1 MMRRE
6 RSSTFLVSVLIFLFI
21 GEIQATKLQKNC
33 STSCGDI
40 NNIRYPFGLK
50 DDPAICGDT
59 NFQLSCQS
67 NKTILEFPSAGRYY
81 VKEISYKENII
92 RVVDVNL
99 GTGTCRLPSGSLSEE
114 DKRNLPSSQLIS
126 VRGLDYFGESDHNM
140 MLQVD
145 GSYCYATFSRC
156 SQRIN
161 DTRFT
166 AIPCLSENQS
176 YFYVSIDMRYQ
187 YPFCS
192 SEAVTPILCWS
203 EYELMSNKVPYETIS
218 ESLQSG
224 FNLTWYFD
232 DACRLTVGTEIYY
245 YSCRKLDFKTRLYDF
260 IQSLWENIYY
270 LLYESILWPCD
281 RFAAYKSDFMNGYM
295 NMGYLIG
302 ELLQAVV
309 RVVLIC
315 RFIGAPIVLIVY
327 LICKYRKT
335 RQTVDNV
342 EKFLHNQQSW
352 MPKRYAY
359 AELVAVTNNFK
370 EKLGQGGFGSVYRG
384 QLHNGSLI
392 AVKMLEN
399 SKFSAEEFINEVST
413 IGRIHH
419 VNIVQLVGFSSEES
433 KRALVYEYMPNGSL
447 DKQIFSKP
455 GKSLSFSW
463 EKLCEIA
470 LAIARGIEYL
480 HRGCDVCILHFDI
493 KPHNILLDQNF
504 TPKVSDF
511 GLAKFYPKENDFVS
525 VSATKGTIGYI
536 APELI
541 SRNFGKVSN
550 KSDVYSFGM
559 LLLEMVGGRKNSDMR
574 VTDSSKAYFPSWVY
588 DQINIGEDL
597 ELQHVTEH
605 EMVIAKKLCLIGLWC
620 IQVKPSDRPSIT
632 KVIEMLEGN
641 IDNLQLPPKPFF
653 SSSSPENV
661 SIKVI
666 QSNYS
671 TDWSLSESTEEY
683 SCKINVA

>member
-1 MMRRE
+1 MDDY
-6 RSSTFLVSVLIFLFI
+6 V
-21 GEIQATKLQKNC
+21 
-33 STSCGDI
+33 
-40 NNIRYPFGLK
+40 NI
-50 DDPAICGDT
+50 
-59 NFQLSCQS
+59 
-67 NKTILEFPSAGRYY
+67 
-81 VKEISYKENII
+81 
-92 RVVDVNL
+92 
-99 GTGTCRLPSGSLSEE
+99 
-114 DKRNLPSSQLIS
+114 
-126 VRGLDYFGESDHNM
+126 
-140 MLQVD
+140 
-145 GSYCYATFSRC
+145 
-156 SQRIN
+156 
-161 DTRFT
+161 
-166 AIPCLSENQS
+166 
-176 YFYVSIDMRYQ
+176 
-187 YPFCS
+187 
-192 SEAVTPILCWS
+192 
-203 EYELMSNKVPYETIS
+203 
-218 ESLQSG
+218 
-224 FNLTWYFD
+224 
-232 DACRLTVGTEIYY
+232 
-245 YSCRKLDFKTRLYDF
+245 
-260 IQSLWENIYY
+260 
-270 LLYESILWPCD
+270 
-281 RFAAYKSDFMNGYM
+281 
-295 NMGYLIG
+295 GYLPVA
-302 ELLQAVV
+302 LLHVVV

-359 AELVAVTNNFK
+359 AELMAVTNNFK

-399 SKFSAEEFINEVST
+399 SNFCAEEFINEVST

-419 VNIVQLVGFSSEES
+419 INIVQLVGFCSEES

-447 DKQIFSKP
+447 DKHIFSKP

-463 EKLCEIA
+463 DKLCEIA

-480 HRGCDVCILHFDI
+480 HRGCDICILHFDI

-504 TPKVSDF
+504 IPKVSDF
-511 GLAKFYPKENDFVS
+511 GLAKFYPRENDFVS
-525 VSATKGTIGYI
+525 VSVMRGTIGYI

-541 SRNFGKVSN
+541 SRNFGKVSS

-559 LLLEMVGGRKNSDMR
+559 LLLQMVGGRKNSDTR
-574 VTDSSKAYFPSWVY
+574 VASPTKSYFPSWVY

-597 ELQHVTEH
+597 ELQHVTGH

-632 KVIEMLEGN
+632 KVTEMLEGN
-641 IDNLQLPPKPFF
+641 IEDLQLPPKPFF
-653 SSSSPENV
+653 FSSSPENV
-661 SIKVI
+661 SMSVI
-666 QSNYS
+666 QSDYS